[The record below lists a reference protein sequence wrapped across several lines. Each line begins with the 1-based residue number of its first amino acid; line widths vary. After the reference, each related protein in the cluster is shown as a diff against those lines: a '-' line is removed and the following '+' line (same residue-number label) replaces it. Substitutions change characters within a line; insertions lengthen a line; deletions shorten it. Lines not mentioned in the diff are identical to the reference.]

1 MVQPSKASK
10 KTTAK
15 EEEETQALAIS
26 SAIKKYDVDQSL
38 KKLEELCNKW
48 RLYDTTATFESQ
60 LIGMFSALDVNFD
73 EDLVKAIETDRGSF
87 GLKVVN
93 DNIITAEFEAMA
105 IYHRLRELNLF
116 PSGKDENEQKK
127 KNFQK
132 MIKVLEMIFYAKKI
146 ILSTYQAKLSVHQLE
161 AEDGLVELDNDLDAV
176 IGSWSLRFRFIDD
189 GISSFQEL
197 LLYLLDSA
205 MEKGYRK
212 QDGFLYEPII
222 IDGRNMHSYRQVYEI
237 KDFVYSRLRK
247 EVSWTHWVNATQ
259 NMKNV
264 SSAVEYLANCHDSQ
278 LPNLHKQRGT
288 YAFMNG
294 VYIASEDRFHCFDTE
309 SQPLSDNIVACKF
322 FEQHFD
328 NTEYDDWFDIPTPH
342 LDSVM
347 NHQQWDADVQRW
359 LLCLIGRVLYK
370 TNEID
375 SWQVCPFFVGL
386 AGTGKSLLVLKVIKQ
401 FFETVDVGIL
411 SNNIERKFGISAFFD
426 KMLVCAPEIR
436 NDLAIEQAEF
446 QSIVS
451 GEEISVAIKHQKAFM
466 QEWDVPIV
474 LAGNEVPGWADSGGS
489 IQRRLIVFEFKEAV
503 KSGDMKLSEKLY
515 TEMPNI
521 IRKAN
526 KAYRYFADKYA
537 EDNIWTVL
545 PEYFISTRETI
556 ARSTNFI
563 ESFLAS
569 EFLVLGGDNIV
580 PFSDF
585 KSALKDYAATNSLHM
600 KQLTNE
606 AFGGPFSKYKV
617 TILPQQTLTYNG
629 REMNT
634 IFLRGVTLKST
645 TAEDPACML

>member
-1 MVQPSKASK
+1 
-10 KTTAK
+10 
-15 EEEETQALAIS
+15 
-26 SAIKKYDVDQSL
+26 
-38 KKLEELCNKW
+38 
-48 RLYDTTATFESQ
+48 
-60 LIGMFSALDVNFD
+60 MFSALDVNFD
-73 EDLVKAIETDRGSF
+73 EDLVKAIETDRGAF
-87 GLKVVN
+87 GLRTVN
-93 DNIITAEFEAMA
+93 DSIVESEFEAMA
-105 IYHRLRELNLF
+105 LFHRMRELNLL
-116 PSGKDENEQKK
+116 PTGRDDNEQKQ

-132 MIKVLEMIFYAKKI
+132 MIKVMEMIFYAKKV

-161 AEDGLVELDNDLDAV
+161 AKEGIVELDHDLDA
-176 IGSWSLRFRFIDD
+176 ILGSWSLRFRFIDD
-189 GISSFQEL
+189 GISQFQEL

-212 QDGFLYEPII
+212 QEGFLYEPII
-222 IDGRNMHSYRQVYEI
+222 IDGRNMHSYRQVYDI

-247 EVSWTHWVNATQ
+247 EISWAHWVNATQ

-264 SSAVEYLANCHDSQ
+264 SSAVEYLTNCHDSQ
-278 LPNLHKQRGT
+278 LPNLQKQRGT

-294 VYIASEDRFHCFDTE
+294 VYISSEDRFHTFDTE
-309 SQPLSDNIVACKF
+309 TTPLSDSIVACKF
-322 FEQHFD
+322 FEHKFD

-347 NHQQWDADVQRW
+347 NHQKWEREVQMW
-359 LLCLIGRVLYK
+359 LLCLIGRVLYR

-426 KMLVCAPEIR
+426 KLLVCAPEIR

-451 GEEISVAIKHQKAFM
+451 GEEISVAVKHQKAFM
-466 QEWDVPIV
+466 QEWDVPLV

-489 IQRRLIVFEFKEAV
+489 IQRRLVVFEFKQPV
-503 KSGDMKLSEKLY
+503 KEGDMKLAEKLY
-515 TEMPNI
+515 LEMPNI

-526 KAYRYFADKYA
+526 KAYRHFSDLYSDK
-537 EDNIWTVL
+537 NIWTVL
-545 PEYFISTRETI
+545 PTYFIGTRETI

-569 EFLVLGGDNIV
+569 EHLVLGEDSIV
-580 PFSDF
+580 PFADF
-585 KSALKDYAATNSLHM
+585 KSALKDYAATNSLHI

-606 AFGGPFSKYKV
+606 IFGGPFSKYKV
-617 TILPQQTLTYNG
+617 TILPQQTLLYNG
-629 REMNT
+629 RQMNT
-634 IFLRGVTLKST
+634 IFLRGVTIKTSV
-645 TAEDPACML
+645 AEDLACVL